1 MRNSSTDK
9 RRTKEKSNFSWRV
22 DMARREDA
30 AAAAAVAM
38 VEGAETRVR

>member
-1 MRNSSTDK
+1 MKNSSRDK
-9 RRTKEKSNFSWRV
+9 RRTEEKSNFSWRV

-30 AAAAAVAM
+30 AVAVAV